1 MMIRYKLWKMSK
13 RAQPDAAFVARLA
26 TRFAPQQ
33 PTRSAHLATVKFA
46 TAACAIVLLLSG
58 GTSAYA
64 YSSDEVL
71 PDHPLYGLR
80 ETVESVEEKVAI
92 TQDSKQAVQ
101 RKLLQRRLKEIR
113 SMRQRKLQVAPTLVN
128 KIQDRLEKLGENK
141 EAETSRAAQAYRV
154 LLEKRATAYDKREQE
169 RLDAESD
176 EHFQQLETR
185 IQRLELRAR
194 SLRPG
199 ALLQR

>member
-1 MMIRYKLWKMSK
+1 MIRYKLWRMSK

-26 TRFAPQQ
+26 ARFTPHQA
-33 PTRSAHLATVKFA
+33 TRSAHLATFKFA
-46 TAACAIVLLLSG
+46 TAVCAIVLLLSG

-141 EAETSRAAQAYRV
+141 ETETSRAAQAYRV
-154 LLEKRATAYDKREQE
+154 LLEKRATAHDKREQE

-176 EHFQQLETR
+176 EHLQQLETR

>member
-1 MMIRYKLWKMSK
+1 MMIRYKLWKISK
-13 RAQPDAAFVARLA
+13 RAQPDAAFVARLGS
-26 TRFAPQQ
+26 RFAPQRA
-33 PTRSAHLATVKFA
+33 PMMIWRMASATL
-46 TAACAIVLLLSG
+46 AIVLLLSG

-101 RKLLQRRLKEIR
+101 RKLLQRRLKEIQI
-113 SMRQRKLQVAPTLVN
+113 MRQRKLQVAPVMVN

-141 EAETSRAAQAYRV
+141 ETETSRAAQAYRA
-154 LLEKRATAYDKREQE
+154 LLEKRAKAQDKREQE
-169 RLDAESD
+169 RLDVESD
-176 EHFQQLETR
+176 ERFQQLETR